1 MKTETIEVKLPAT
14 LIAELAEI
22 AKLAGVKIETVMK
35 VVLAIEARKSASANK
50 PAGYPGGNQPR
61 EARSE

>member
-35 VVLAIEARKSASANK
+35 VALATEARKPAAANK
-50 PAGYPGGNQPR
+50 PAG
-61 EARSE
+61 